1 MKKTV
6 LASMVAATAIGFL
19 SPLTSHAF
27 GLGKIDV
34 KSALNEPFQAEI
46 PIAALRPEEK
56 GNLEVRIAS
65 EEEFNKAGLNRSIL
79 LSQMEFNIVERGGQ
93 DLILISS
100 KQAIKEPFL
109 DFLISATAGS
119 GLMLREYT
127 VLLDPPEYV
136 MAESRGAASR
146 SPATQRQTTASTPT
160 DTSRVQ
166 TASRNSFSG
175 SSYQV
180 KRSDT
185 LWHVALQTRP
195 DEEVSVHQMMMA
207 LLEENPS
214 SFTNNNV
221 NGLRAG
227 VTLQIPARSDI
238 TAMSKTAAR
247 QAFAEQN
254 EAWKN
259 RNRPA
264 TTVTQQAEP
273 DTTETAPATA
283 ADTATEPQQMAENTG
298 QASAPEAVQSDAR
311 LQLVAP
317 EEEVS
322 SEDDA
327 APNVTG
333 NDEIR
338 QLTEQLTLAQETIE
352 AQAQENI
359 DFEAR
364 MNAMEDQLETMR
376 RLISLKDADLARLQS
391 MLEEDNPEL
400 AAAAMAALQGDSDET
415 ASVPA
420 ENEPGSTAEGEETLA
435 QLDAE
440 SDTQE
445 DVTADNNAETAA
457 NDDTGAA
464 SDNTAAES
472 EAADDAGAG
481 LDTGS
486 NNETTESA
494 SPEAEQTQ
502 SQQDGL
508 VNKLAGAL
516 NLDQAKTQSTIEQGK
531 QFITDNKLPVALGL
545 LLILLLIWLLVRRNS
560 REVTWDEAV
569 RKLDKNNDSTDTAS
583 PAVVAADE
591 ADNEDTVLAD
601 EEQDDQKTVA
611 ELVEQADMFVGY
623 ADYVQARSA
632 LEKARGLEPANTL
645 VAYKLLFVLYKQEQP
660 EAFVELVEQTDFDHA
675 SYEWDEVSQWG
686 RELLP
691 GHALFEKPAEPEA
704 AETPVETPAET
715 LVINDTVD
723 EATTTETEEAPDDEI
738 LSEEEVTTQDNHIEF
753 EFDVFAGAESQDAE
767 EDTDVL
773 TSEKAESVS
782 SDSDLDD
789 DLLAFDTD
797 FGQREETSSVED
809 DSTLELDISE
819 QAQPEETLSFDEE
832 LQAAETDDSEFNEPE
847 QFDLSADD
855 DTPDLEFDIGE
866 LDDIDEAE
874 TKLDLAAA
882 YVDMGDPE
890 GARSILNEV
899 LVEGN
904 DAQKD
909 RANEILNTLS

>member
-46 PIAALRPEEK
+46 PIAALRLEEK

-136 MAESRGAASR
+136 MAESRGV
-146 SPATQRQTTASTPT
+146 ASTPAPANNQAT
-160 DTSRVQ
+160 TS
-166 TASRNSFSG
+166 TASQPVRSTSSSGFSG
-175 SSYQV
+175 SSYKV
-180 KRSDT
+180 SRSDT

-195 DEEVSVHQMMMA
+195 DTDVSVHQMMMA
-207 LLEENPS
+207 LLEENPD
-214 SFTNNNV
+214 SFANNNV

-227 VTLQIPARSDI
+227 VTLQVPARSDI
-238 TAMSKTAAR
+238 TAMSKAAAR

-317 EEEVS
+317 EEEVR

-420 ENEPGSTAEGEETLA
+420 ENEPGSTAEGEKTLA

-445 DVTADNNAETAA
+445 DVTADNNPETDSS
-457 NDDTGAA
+457 DDTDAA
-464 SDNTAAES
+464 SDITAAES
-472 EAADDAGAG
+472 EAADDAGAE

-494 SPEAEQTQ
+494 SSEAEQTQ

-569 RKLDKNNDSTDTAS
+569 RKLDKNNDSTDTES
-583 PAVVAADE
+583 PAVVSPDE
-591 ADNEDTVLAD
+591 SDNQDTVLAD

-704 AETPVETPAET
+704 AETPAET

-723 EATTTETEEAPDDEI
+723 EATTTETEETPDDEI

-753 EFDVFAGAESQDAE
+753 EFDDFAGAESQEAE
-767 EDTDVL
+767 EDTDAL

-797 FGQREETSSVED
+797 FGQREESSPVED

-832 LQAAETDDSEFNEPE
+832 LQATETDDSEFNEPE
-847 QFDLSADD
+847 QFDLSDDD

>member
-6 LASMVAATAIGFL
+6 LASMVAATTIGFL

-34 KSALNEPFQAEI
+34 KSALNQPFQAEI

-79 LSQMEFNIVERGGQ
+79 LSQMEFDIVERGGQ

-100 KQAIKEPFL
+100 KEAIKEPFL

-136 MAESRGAASR
+136 MAESRGFVS
-146 SPATQRQTTASTPT
+146 SPAPANTQAATSPSTASQRAR
-160 DTSRVQ
+160 TS
-166 TASRNSFSG
+166 ASSGFSG
-175 SSYQV
+175 NSYKV
-180 KRSDT
+180 TRSDT

-195 DEEVSVHQMMMA
+195 DNGVSVHQMMMA
-207 LLEENPS
+207 LLEENPD
-214 SFTNNNV
+214 SFANNNV

-227 VTLQIPARSDI
+227 VTLQVPARSDI
-238 TAMSKTAAR
+238 TAMSKAAAR

-264 TTVTQQAEP
+264 TTVTQQTEP
-273 DTTETAPATA
+273 DGTETTPNTSAE
-283 ADTATEPQQMAENTG
+283 TATEPQQMAENAAA
-298 QASAPEAVQSDAR
+298 ASAPAVEQGDAR

-333 NDEIR
+333 NDQIS

-400 AAAAMAALQGDSDET
+400 AAAAMAALQDDSGET
-415 ASVPA
+415 ASMMA
-420 ENEPGSTAEGEETLA
+420 ENESEPTAQGEDTLA
-435 QLDAE
+435 QLDTE
-440 SDTQE
+440 STPQSE
-445 DVTADNNAETAA
+445 VAADNDAGTGS
-457 NDDTGAA
+457 NDDTGTVVDEASAESAVADEAVEVADTDSNNGPTEAA
-464 SDNTAAES
+464 SSGAEK
-472 EAADDAGAG
+472 
-481 LDTGS
+481 
-486 NNETTESA
+486 
-494 SPEAEQTQ
+494 TQ
-502 SQQDGL
+502 SQQDGM
-508 VNKLAGAL
+508 VNKVAGAL
-516 NLDQAKTQSTIEQGK
+516 NLDQAKTQSTIDQGK
-531 QFITDNKLPVALGL
+531 QFIADNKLPLALGL
-545 LLILLLIWLLVRRNS
+545 LLLLLLIWLLVRRNS

-569 RKLDKNNDSTDTAS
+569 RKLDKNDRSTDTES
-583 PAVVAADE
+583 PAVVAPDE
-591 ADNEDTVLAD
+591 ADNEDAPLAD

-632 LEKARGLEPANTL
+632 LDKARGLEPANTL
-645 VAYKLLFVLYKQEQP
+645 VAYKLLFVLYKQEQA
-660 EAFVELVEQTDFDHA
+660 EAFVELAEQTDFDRG

-691 GHALFEKPAEPEA
+691 GHALFEKPTEPEA
-704 AETPVETPAET
+704 AETFAETPVMTDNVTE
-715 LVINDTVD
+715 
-723 EATTTETEEAPDDEI
+723 EATTEAEVDDVAISEEA
-738 LSEEEVTTQDNHIEF
+738 VTTQDNHIEF
-753 EFDVFAGAESQDAE
+753 EFDDFADAE
-767 EDTDVL
+767 RQVAPEDTEAV
-773 TSEKAESVS
+773 TEEKAEKVS
-782 SDSDLDD
+782 SDNDLDD

-797 FGQREETSSVED
+797 FGQREETPPVED
-809 DSTLELDISE
+809 DSTPELDINE
-819 QAQPEETLSFDEE
+819 QAQSDQTLSFDEE
-832 LQAAETDDSEFNEPE
+832 LQATEADDSEFDEPE

-882 YVDMGDPE
+882 YVDMGDPD

-909 RANEILNTLS
+909 RANDLLNTLS

>member
-6 LASMVAATAIGFL
+6 LASMVAATTIGFL

-34 KSALNEPFQAEI
+34 KSALNQPFQAEI

-79 LSQMEFNIVERGGQ
+79 LSQMEFDIVERGGQ

-136 MAESRGAASR
+136 MAESRGFVS
-146 SPATQRQTTASTPT
+146 SPASANTQATTSPSTASQRAR
-160 DTSRVQ
+160 S
-166 TASRNSFSG
+166 TASSGFSG
-175 SSYQV
+175 NSYKV
-180 KRSDT
+180 TRSDT

-195 DEEVSVHQMMMA
+195 DSDVSVHQMMMA
-207 LLEENPS
+207 LLEENPD
-214 SFTNNNV
+214 SFANNNV

-227 VTLQIPARSDI
+227 VTLQVPARSDI
-238 TAMSKTAAR
+238 TAMSKAAAQ

-264 TTVTQQAEP
+264 TTVTQQTEP
-273 DTTETAPATA
+273 DSTGTTPNTA
-283 ADTATEPQQMAENTG
+283 AETATETQQMAESAAA
-298 QASAPEAVQSDAR
+298 ASAPGVEQGDAR

-333 NDEIR
+333 NDQIS

-400 AAAAMAALQGDSDET
+400 AAAAMAALQSDSSET
-415 ASVPA
+415 ASVRA
-420 ENEPGSTAEGEETLA
+420 ENEPGSAAEGEETLA

-445 DVTADNNAETAA
+445 DVTADNNAETAS
-457 NDDTGAA
+457 NDDTGTA
-464 SDNTAAES
+464 SDDASAES
-472 EAADDAGAG
+472 AVAEEAGAVA
-481 LDTGS
+481 DTDS
-486 NNETTESA
+486 NNEA
-494 SPEAEQTQ
+494 SEPASSETEQTQ

-508 VNKLAGAL
+508 VNKIAGAL
-516 NLDQAKTQSTIEQGK
+516 NLDQAKTQSTIDQGK
-531 QFITDNKLPVALGL
+531 QFIADNKLPVALGL
-545 LLILLLIWLLVRRNS
+545 LLVLLLIWLLVRRNS

-569 RKLDKNNDSTDTAS
+569 RKLDKNDRGTDTES
-583 PAVVAADE
+583 PAVVAPEE
-591 ADNEDTVLAD
+591 ADNDDAPLAD

-645 VAYKLLFVLYKQEQP
+645 VAYKLLFVLYKQEQA
-660 EAFVELVEQTDFDHA
+660 EAFVELAEQTDFDQG

-704 AETPVETPAET
+704 AETFAETPLMTDSAAE
-715 LVINDTVD
+715 
-723 EATTTETEEAPDDEI
+723 EATSEAEADDDVAISEEA
-738 LSEEEVTTQDNHIEF
+738 VTTQDNHIEF
-753 EFDVFAGAESQDAE
+753 EFDDFADAESEEALEDTEAAAE
-767 EDTDVL
+767 EKADT
-773 TSEKAESVS
+773 VS
-782 SDSDLDD
+782 SDNDLDD

-797 FGQREETSSVED
+797 FGQREETAPVED
-809 DSTLELDISE
+809 DSTLELDINE
-819 QAQPEETLSFDEE
+819 QTQPDQTLSFDEE
-832 LQAAETDDSEFNEPE
+832 LQAADADDSEFDETE

-882 YVDMGDPE
+882 YVDMGDPD

-909 RANEILNTLS
+909 RANDLLNTLS

>member
-6 LASMVAATAIGFL
+6 LASMVAATTIGFL

-34 KSALNEPFQAEI
+34 QSALNEPFKAEI

-65 EEEFNKAGLNRSIL
+65 EEEFDKAGLNRSIL
-79 LSQMEFNIVERGGQ
+79 LSQMQFDIVERGGR

-100 KQAIKEPFL
+100 KQPIKEPFL

-136 MAESRGAASR
+136 MAESRGTASR
-146 SPATQRQTTASTPT
+146 SPAAQRQSTASTST
-160 DTSRVQ
+160 GTSRVEP
-166 TASRNSFSG
+166 ASTRSFSG
-175 SSYQV
+175 SSYKV

-195 DEEVSVHQMMMA
+195 DNDVSVHQMMMA
-207 LLEENPS
+207 LLEENPN
-214 SFTNNNV
+214 SFANNNV

-227 VTLQIPARSDI
+227 VTLQIPARGDI
-238 TAMSKTAAR
+238 TAMSKAAAK

-254 EAWKN
+254 QAWKN

-264 TTVTQQAEP
+264 TTVTQQTEAASP
-273 DTTETAPATA
+273 TVSDETASAASEQAQVQEQVSDNTAVTDEQPATA
-283 ADTATEPQQMAENTG
+283 GDG
-298 QASAPEAVQSDAR
+298 R

-359 DFEAR
+359 DFKAR

-376 RLISLKDADLARLQS
+376 RLISLKDADMARLQS
-391 MLEEDNPEL
+391 MLEEDDPQL
-400 AAAAMAALQGDSDET
+400 AAAAMAALQEDSSESASTSMDEGSEPT
-415 ASVPA
+415 AEDSEIPA
-420 ENEPGSTAEGEETLA
+420 EGQTET
-435 QLDAE
+435 
-440 SDTQE
+440 DT
-445 DVTADNNAETAA
+445 TADNAETVSGDDLDNAA
-457 NDDTGAA
+457 DT
-464 SDNTAAES
+464 SPAES
-472 EAADDAGAG
+472 E
-481 LDTGS
+481 TT
-486 NNETTESA
+486 NNTESVAETERNAQA
-494 SPEAEQTQ
+494 SEVASSDTEQSQAPEA
-502 SQQDGL
+502 GL
-508 VNKLAGAL
+508 VNKVAGAL
-516 NLDQAKTQSTIEQGK
+516 NLDQGKTQSTIDKGK

-545 LLILLLIWLLVRRNS
+545 LLFLLVIWLLVRRNS

-569 RKLDKNNDSTDTAS
+569 RKLDKEDKGAETPA
-583 PAVVAADE
+583 PAVVAP
-591 ADNEDTVLAD
+591 
-601 EEQDDQKTVA
+601 EQDDSEQETPAEQEKDDQKTVA

-623 ADYVQARSA
+623 ADYVQARSS

-645 VAYKLLFVLYKQEQP
+645 VAYKLLFVLYKQAQA
-660 EAFVELVEQTDFDHA
+660 EAFVELVEQSDFDQS
-675 SYEWDEVSQWG
+675 SYEWDEICQWG
-686 RELLP
+686 NELLP
-691 GHALFEKPAEPEA
+691 GHALFDKPAEPEA
-704 AETPVETPAET
+704 AEPVAESPVMTDPA
-715 LVINDTVD
+715 DD
-723 EATTTETEEAPDDEI
+723 EARSDVDSAEEVVLTEESVTSQDD
-738 LSEEEVTTQDNHIEF
+738 HIEF
-753 EFDVFAGAESQDAE
+753 DLNEFAAADNSEAEDISEAIDA
-767 EDTDVL
+767 
-773 TSEKAESVS
+773 EKAETAGA
-782 SDSDLDD
+782 DNDLDD
-789 DLLAFDTD
+789 DLLAFDTA
-797 FGQREETSSVED
+797 FGEQD
-809 DSTLELDISE
+809 DNQTEQNDAPLELDINE
-819 QAQPEETLSFDEE
+819 QQAPEQSLSFDEE
-832 LQAAETDDSEFNEPE
+832 VQPAADETESDESEPFN
-847 QFDLSADD
+847 LSEDD

-882 YVDMGDPE
+882 YVDMGDPD

-904 DAQKD
+904 DEQKD

>member
-6 LASMVAATAIGFL
+6 LASMVAATTIGFL

-34 KSALNEPFQAEI
+34 QSALNEPFKAEI

-65 EEEFNKAGLNRSIL
+65 EEEFDKAGLNRSIL
-79 LSQMEFNIVERGGQ
+79 LSQMQFDIVERGGR

-100 KQAIKEPFL
+100 KQPIKEPFL

-136 MAESRGAASR
+136 MAESRGTASR
-146 SPATQRQTTASTPT
+146 SPAAQRQSTASTST
-160 DTSRVQ
+160 GTSRVEP
-166 TASRNSFSG
+166 ASTRSFSG
-175 SSYQV
+175 SSYKV

-195 DEEVSVHQMMMA
+195 DNDVSVHQMMMA
-207 LLEENPS
+207 LLEENPN
-214 SFTNNNV
+214 SFANNNV

-227 VTLQIPARSDI
+227 VTLQIPARGDI
-238 TAMSKTAAR
+238 TAMSKAAAQ

-254 EAWKN
+254 QAWKN

-264 TTVTQQAEP
+264 TTVTQQTEAASP
-273 DTTETAPATA
+273 TVGDETASAASEQAQIQEQVSDNTAVTAEQSATA
-283 ADTATEPQQMAENTG
+283 GDG
-298 QASAPEAVQSDAR
+298 R

-359 DFEAR
+359 DFKAR

-376 RLISLKDADLARLQS
+376 RLISLKDADMARLQS
-391 MLEEDNPEL
+391 MLEEDDPQL
-400 AAAAMAALQGDSDET
+400 AAAAMAALQEDSSESAATSMDEGSEPT
-415 ASVPA
+415 AEDSEIPA
-420 ENEPGSTAEGEETLA
+420 EGQTET
-435 QLDAE
+435 
-440 SDTQE
+440 DT
-445 DVTADNNAETAA
+445 TADNAETVSGDDLDNAA
-457 NDDTGAA
+457 DT
-464 SDNTAAES
+464 SPAES
-472 EAADDAGAG
+472 E
-481 LDTGS
+481 TT
-486 NNETTESA
+486 NNTESVAETERNAQATEVA
-494 SPEAEQTQ
+494 SSDTEQSQAPEA
-502 SQQDGL
+502 GL
-508 VNKLAGAL
+508 VNKVAGAL
-516 NLDQAKTQSTIEQGK
+516 NLDQAKTQSTIDKGK

-545 LLILLLIWLLVRRNS
+545 LLFLLVIWLLVRRNS

-569 RKLDKNNDSTDTAS
+569 RKLDKEDKGAETPA
-583 PAVVAADE
+583 PAVVAP
-591 ADNEDTVLAD
+591 
-601 EEQDDQKTVA
+601 EQDDSEPETPAEQEKDDQKTVA

-623 ADYVQARSA
+623 ADYVQARSS

-645 VAYKLLFVLYKQEQP
+645 VAYKLLFVLYKQAQA
-660 EAFVELVEQTDFDHA
+660 EAFVELVEQSDFDQS
-675 SYEWDEVSQWG
+675 SYEWDEICQWG
-686 RELLP
+686 NELLP
-691 GHALFEKPAEPEA
+691 GHALFDKPAEPEA
-704 AETPVETPAET
+704 AEPVAESPVMTDPA
-715 LVINDTVD
+715 DD
-723 EATTTETEEAPDDEI
+723 EAGSDVDSA
-738 LSEEEVTTQDNHIEF
+738 EEVALTKESVTSQDDHIEF
-753 EFDVFAGAESQDAE
+753 DLNEFAAADNSEAEDISEAIDA
-767 EDTDVL
+767 
-773 TSEKAESVS
+773 EKAETAGA
-782 SDSDLDD
+782 DNDLDD
-789 DLLAFDTD
+789 DLLAFDTA
-797 FGQREETSSVED
+797 FGEQD
-809 DSTLELDISE
+809 DNQTEHNDAPLELDINEQQASE
-819 QAQPEETLSFDEE
+819 QSLSFDEE
-832 LQAAETDDSEFNEPE
+832 VQPAADETESDETEPFNLSE
-847 QFDLSADD
+847 DD

-882 YVDMGDPE
+882 YVDMGDPD

-904 DAQKD
+904 DEQKD

>member
-1 MKKTV
+1 MIIKKTV
-6 LASMVAATAIGFL
+6 LVSMVAATTIGFL

-34 KSALNEPFQAEI
+34 KSALNQPFQAEI

-79 LSQMEFNIVERGGQ
+79 LSQMEFDIVERGGQ

-109 DFLISATAGS
+109 DFLISATAGA

-136 MAESRGAASR
+136 MAESRGFIS
-146 SPATQRQTTASTPT
+146 SPAAAETRAATSASTASQRATTTAS
-160 DTSRVQ
+160 SG
-166 TASRNSFSG
+166 FSG
-175 SSYQV
+175 NSYKV
-180 KRSDT
+180 TRSDT

-195 DEEVSVHQMMMA
+195 DSDVSVHQMMMA
-207 LLEENPS
+207 LLEENPD
-214 SFTNNNV
+214 SFANNNV

-227 VTLQIPARSDI
+227 VTLQVPARSDI
-238 TAMSKTAAR
+238 TAMSKAAAR

-264 TTVTQQAEP
+264 TTVTQQTEP
-273 DTTETAPATA
+273 DSTETTPNTA
-283 ADTATEPQQMAENTG
+283 AETASETQQTADSAAA
-298 QASAPEAVQSDAR
+298 ASAPGVAEGDAR

-333 NDEIR
+333 NDQIS

-400 AAAAMAALQGDSDET
+400 AAAATPALQDDSAES
-415 ASVPA
+415 ASVMA
-420 ENEPGSTAEGEETLA
+420 ENAPEPAVEGEETLA

-440 SDTQE
+440 SATQGE
-445 DVTADNNAETAA
+445 VATDNDAGAA
-457 NDDTGAA
+457 SNDDTG
-464 SDNTAAES
+464 S
-472 EAADDAGAG
+472 AADDANSESDATDEAGAVA
-481 LDTGS
+481 DTDS
-486 NNETTESA
+486 NNEASES
-494 SPEAEQTQ
+494 SSSDAEQTQ

-508 VNKLAGAL
+508 VSILAGAL
-516 NLDQAKTQSTIEQGK
+516 NLDQAKTQSTIDQGK
-531 QFITDNKLPVALGL
+531 QFIADNKLPVALGL
-545 LLILLLIWLLVRRNS
+545 LLVLLLIWLLVRRNS

-569 RKLDKNNDSTDTAS
+569 RKLDKNDRSKDTES
-583 PAVVAADE
+583 PSVVAVDE
-591 ADNEDTVLAD
+591 ADNQDAPLAG

-645 VAYKLLFVLYKQEQP
+645 VAYKLLFVLYKQEQA
-660 EAFVELVEQTDFDHA
+660 EAFVELAEQTDFDQG

-691 GHALFEKPAEPEA
+691 GHALFEKPAESDAAEA
-704 AETPVETPAET
+704 LAETPLMTDSAAEES
-715 LVINDTVD
+715 IS
-723 EATTTETEEAPDDEI
+723 EAEADDDVAISEEA
-738 LSEEEVTTQDNHIEF
+738 VTTQDNHIEF
-753 EFDVFAGAESQDAE
+753 EFDDFADAE
-767 EDTDVL
+767 TQQALEDTEAAAE
-773 TSEKAESVS
+773 EKADTVS
-782 SDSDLDD
+782 SDNDLDD

-797 FGQREETSSVED
+797 FGQREETASLED
-809 DSTLELDISE
+809 DSTLELDINE
-819 QAQPEETLSFDEE
+819 QEQPGQTLSFDEE
-832 LQAAETDDSEFNEPE
+832 LQAADADDSEFEETE

-882 YVDMGDPE
+882 YVDMGDPD

-909 RANEILNTLS
+909 RANDLLNTLS

>member
-6 LASMVAATAIGFL
+6 LASMVAATTIGFL

-34 KSALNEPFQAEI
+34 QSALNEPFKAEI

-79 LSQMEFNIVERGGQ
+79 LSQMQFDIVERGGR

-100 KQAIKEPFL
+100 KQPIKEPFL

-136 MAESRGAASR
+136 MAESRGTASR
-146 SPATQRQTTASTPT
+146 SPAAQRQSTASTST
-160 DTSRVQ
+160 GTSRVEP
-166 TASRNSFSG
+166 ASTRSFSG
-175 SSYQV
+175 SSYKV

-195 DEEVSVHQMMMA
+195 DNDVSVHQMMMA
-207 LLEENPS
+207 LLEENPN
-214 SFTNNNV
+214 SFANNNV

-227 VTLQIPARSDI
+227 VTLQIPARGDI
-238 TAMSKTAAR
+238 MAMSKAAAQ

-254 EAWKN
+254 QAWKN

-264 TTVTQQAEP
+264 TTVTQQTEAASP
-273 DTTETAPATA
+273 TVSDETASAASEQAQVQEQVSDNTAVTAEQPATA
-283 ADTATEPQQMAENTG
+283 GDG
-298 QASAPEAVQSDAR
+298 R

-359 DFEAR
+359 DFKAR

-376 RLISLKDADLARLQS
+376 RLISLKDADMARLQS
-391 MLEEDNPEL
+391 MLEEDDPQL
-400 AAAAMAALQGDSDET
+400 AAAAMAALQEDSSESAATSMDEGSEPT
-415 ASVPA
+415 AEDSETPA
-420 ENEPGSTAEGEETLA
+420 EGQTET
-435 QLDAE
+435 
-440 SDTQE
+440 DT
-445 DVTADNNAETAA
+445 TADNAETVSGDDLDNAA
-457 NDDTGAA
+457 DT
-464 SDNTAAES
+464 SPAES
-472 EAADDAGAG
+472 E
-481 LDTGS
+481 TT
-486 NNETTESA
+486 NNTESVAETERNAQATEVA
-494 SPEAEQTQ
+494 SSDTEQSQAPEA
-502 SQQDGL
+502 GL
-508 VNKLAGAL
+508 VNKVAGAL
-516 NLDQAKTQSTIEQGK
+516 NLDQAKTQSTIDKGK

-545 LLILLLIWLLVRRNS
+545 LLFLLVIWLLVRRNS

-569 RKLDKNNDSTDTAS
+569 RKLDKEDKGAETPA
-583 PAVVAADE
+583 PAVVAPEQDDSEQE
-591 ADNEDTVLAD
+591 APA
-601 EEQDDQKTVA
+601 EQEKDDQKTVA

-623 ADYVQARSA
+623 ADYVQARSS

-645 VAYKLLFVLYKQEQP
+645 VAYKLLFVLYKQAQA
-660 EAFVELVEQTDFDHA
+660 EAFVELVEQSDFDQS
-675 SYEWDEVSQWG
+675 SYEWDEICQWG
-686 RELLP
+686 NELLP
-691 GHALFEKPAEPEA
+691 GHALFDKPAEPEA
-704 AETPVETPAET
+704 AEPVAESPVMTDPA
-715 LVINDTVD
+715 DD
-723 EATTTETEEAPDDEI
+723 EAGSDVDSAEEVALTEESVTSQDD
-738 LSEEEVTTQDNHIEF
+738 HIEF
-753 EFDVFAGAESQDAE
+753 DLNEFAAADNSESEDISEAIDA
-767 EDTDVL
+767 
-773 TSEKAESVS
+773 EKAETAGA
-782 SDSDLDD
+782 DNDLDD
-789 DLLAFDTD
+789 DLLAFDTA
-797 FGQREETSSVED
+797 FGEQD
-809 DSTLELDISE
+809 DNQTEQNDAPLELDINE
-819 QAQPEETLSFDEE
+819 QQAPEQSLSFDEE
-832 LQAAETDDSEFNEPE
+832 VQPAADETESDETEPFNLSE
-847 QFDLSADD
+847 DD

-882 YVDMGDPE
+882 YVDMGDPD

-904 DAQKD
+904 DEQKD